1 MDKSENQKKEIDMK
15 RLSALMLLV
24 VLALPLAAGAM
35 VEPKTGFDYP
45 DQITVHETATL
56 NATGVGIREKT
67 FLKVDVY
74 TIVSYVMDGTDLGD
88 NPGEALINFDGAKKL
103 QMDLRRGF
111 SKAKLIGAFSDVID
125 DNYEDQSAFA
135 EDMAIFFAYFTRDAE
150 EGDVIEFMYCPKN
163 KLVTTVNGE
172 ELGTIDNFEFV
183 KALWSVWFAEK
194 PASKDLKNS
203 LIGK

>member
-1 MDKSENQKKEIDMK
+1 MKK
-15 RLSALMLLV
+15 LSALMLLV
-24 VLALPLAAGAM
+24 VLALPLVAGAV
-35 VEPKTGFDYP
+35 VEPKSGVEYP
-45 DQITVHETATL
+45 DQIIVHETATL
-56 NATGVGIREKT
+56 NATGVGLREKT

-88 NPGEALINFDGAKKL
+88 NHGEALINLDSGKKL

-111 SKAKLIGAFSDVID
+111 SKAKLISAFSDVID

-135 EDMAIFFAYFTRDAE
+135 EDMATFFAYFTRDAE
-150 EGDVIEFMYCPKN
+150 KGDVIEFMYCPQE

-172 ELGTIDNFEFV
+172 EMGTIDNFEFV

-194 PASKDLKNS
+194 PASNS
-203 LIGK
+203 LKDALLGK